1 MRLEDRPKRAVPGFE
16 DVIGS
21 EAQLREVIA
30 APKAQAVWD
39 KTIAQIDEHCAA
51 FIARSPFVMIAS
63 CDPDGRMDI
72 SPKGDPPGFVR
83 VLDEKTLAIPDRPG
97 NGRLDTFRNLVAN
110 PRVGLYFLVPGKQET
125 LRVSGSAQVV
135 RDRWL
140 LDELACKGKPA
151 QLALVVHV
159 EEAFFH
165 CAKCVVRSHLWDESE
180 WPDLAGLAPM
190 GKVMVDQ
197 AKLNVPAELVEHSL
211 QRDVAER
218 LY

>member
-1 MRLEDRPKRAVPGFE
+1 MSRFQ
-16 DVIGS
+16 DVI
-21 EAQLREVIA
+21 ETEEQLREVVP
-30 APKAQAVWD
+30 APRVQAVWD
-39 KTIAQIDEHCAA
+39 KTIAVIDEHCAA

-63 CDPDGRMDI
+63 CDRDGRMDI
-72 SPKGDPPGFVR
+72 SPKGDPPGFVH

-97 NGRLDTFRNLVAN
+97 NGRLDTFRNLVTN

-135 RDRWL
+135 RDQWL
-140 LDELACKGKPA
+140 LDDLACKGKPA
-151 QLALVVHV
+151 SLALVVHV

-165 CAKCVVRSHLWDESE
+165 CAKCVVRSHLWHQSE

-197 AKLNVPAELVEHSL
+197 AKLDLPAELVERSL
-211 QRDVAER
+211 ERDIAER